1 MAEFLW
7 DRRMDQEL
15 ENIRFSL
22 LWPTAVM
29 QSSFLENLEGMKSE
43 IYRLTTI
50 PSDVKKSNYGGWQS
64 DIRLHENTVFK
75 PLCDY
80 VGGMC
85 ARVFKVKGAKFH
97 QMWACIN
104 KKHDQNLIHSHTNN
118 FNLSGVYYLNV
129 PRDSGEIVFRD
140 PRPGANQA
148 PYRLFKDDG
157 DSEYFMPSEGMIIL
171 FPSYLEHFVLPNRS
185 EHDRIS
191 MSFDLT
197 LER

>member
-1 MAEFLW
+1 MNQ
-7 DRRMDQEL
+7 DL
-15 ENIRFSL
+15 EDIKFSL

-29 QSSFLENLEGMKSE
+29 QSVFAENLEQTKRE
-43 IYRLTTI
+43 IYRLTTLPCDI
-50 PSDVKKSNYGGWQS
+50 KKSNYGGWQS
-64 DIRLHENTVFK
+64 DVRLQENLVFK
-75 PLCDY
+75 PLCDHI
-80 VGGMC
+80 GALC
-85 ARVFKVKGAKFH
+85 ARIFKVKGAKIH

-104 KKHDQNLIHSHTNN
+104 KKGDQNLIHSHTNN
-118 FNLSGVYYLNV
+118 YNLSGVYYV
-129 PRDSGEIVFRD
+129 STPRDCGEIVFRD

-157 DSEYFMPSEGMIIL
+157 DSEYFMPSPGMIIL

-185 EHDRIS
+185 DEDRIS